1 MSAKLIFEAM
11 NEVSDRYYEEA
22 ENYQAP
28 KRRWVKWGGVAAC
41 LAVVALAAIA
51 VIPSYFHQ
59 QSIESPEHPDSIVV
73 DDPTPATP
81 GVYISLSDI
90 RFNELEEMVSAA
102 LKAYDPAL
110 YDQLEWGKS
119 EITAFYGDIL
129 KPTYRPVNVEPT
141 YHSYIIADKSG
152 NLESDTAWSYYYE
165 SNQNTDNGCR
175 RGFFI
180 TASKSGVLNDCIYLL
195 PENEVVTSDV
205 GGVAVTFGYRS
216 VSYGPYDPATHE
228 PSGYY
233 DMYVAEFECGG
244 ISCQVVAEQ
253 MEAEEV
259 VKVVASIICGE
270 EVEVEQ

>member
-1 MSAKLIFEAM
+1 MSTKLFFEDM
-11 NEVSDRYYEEA
+11 NEVSDQYYEEA
-22 ENYQAP
+22 EHYQAP

-51 VIPSYFHQ
+51 VVPSYFNHQ
-59 QSIESPEHPDSIVV
+59 GAELPEHLDGVV
-73 DDPTPATP
+73 ADDPTHATP
-81 GVYISLSDI
+81 GEYISMRDI
-90 RFNELEEMVSAA
+90 HFNELEEMVLAA
-102 LKAYDPAL
+102 PKAYNPAL

-119 EITAFYGDIL
+119 EITAFYGDVLTPNYHPI
-129 KPTYRPVNVEPT
+129 NVEPT
-141 YHSYIIADKSG
+141 YHSYMIADKAG
-152 NLESDTAWSYYYE
+152 NLVSDTAWSYYYE

-216 VSYGPYDPATHE
+216 VSYGPYDPATHK

-259 VKVVASIICGE
+259 VKVVASIISGE
-270 EVEVEQ
+270 EGEVEQ